1 MGIHVFPIVPRWNN
15 QSNGANGQSKT
26 CRLDKKNFIW
36 NFYWAEIVL
45 MLQKKYV
52 WQVTTIIQP
61 ALCHLGTSHIWK
73 VLYNKTPKGP
83 KRWLILTKKS
93 FPNQLFHEFLVFYVP
108 RWRALPKSPDW
119 PFSTAVGCDVA
130 SRGSHVLVAAACT
143 IITSGARLTAE
154 EWTATST
161 PCIRHVS

>member
-1 MGIHVFPIVPRWNN
+1 MFSQLSQDDTIRDMVQNDSLKMQIRRKDSFKTFLSWIVPVW
-15 QSNGANGQSKT
+15 
-26 CRLDKKNFIW
+26 
-36 NFYWAEIVL
+36 
-45 MLQKKYV
+45 QKKCI
-52 WQVTTIIQP
+52 WQVTIIIQP

-119 PFSTAVGCDVA
+119 PLSTAVGCDVA

-143 IITSGARLTAE
+143 IITRGARLTAE
-154 EWTATST
+154 EWTAMST